1 MGTPPKPIRAK
12 TAKKTAI
19 KDPGLPYYSPALR
32 DVVSRSDVVQ
42 MKALLK
48 TAKDLQK
55 TDIAKVIANLEAAIA
70 KAGK

>member
-1 MGTPPKPIRAK
+1 
-12 TAKKTAI
+12 
-19 KDPGLPYYSPALR
+19 
-32 DVVSRSDVVQ
+32 

-55 TDIAKVIANLEAAIA
+55 TDLNKVVADLEAAIA

>member
-12 TAKKTAI
+12 TAAGII
-19 KDPGLPYYSPALR
+19 KDPGLVFYKPAIR
-32 DVVSRSDVVQ
+32 DAVSRSDVVQ

-48 TAKDLQK
+48 TAKDLRK
-55 TDIAKVIANLEAAIA
+55 TDLDKVVANLEAAIA